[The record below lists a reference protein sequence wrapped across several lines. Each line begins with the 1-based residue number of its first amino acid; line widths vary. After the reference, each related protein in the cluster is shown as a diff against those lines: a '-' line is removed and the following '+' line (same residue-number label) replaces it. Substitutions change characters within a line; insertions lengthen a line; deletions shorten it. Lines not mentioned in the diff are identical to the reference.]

1 MINTTKALRI
11 GSAWISVV
19 YVICFGGVALL
30 PGIRPWFMK
39 YALHTELDIGTNVMT
54 LTTFITGFIIWNVVA
69 VIAVWLYAVISNYFN
84 K

>member
-1 MINTTKALRI
+1 M
-11 GSAWISVV
+11 
-19 YVICFGGVALL
+19 